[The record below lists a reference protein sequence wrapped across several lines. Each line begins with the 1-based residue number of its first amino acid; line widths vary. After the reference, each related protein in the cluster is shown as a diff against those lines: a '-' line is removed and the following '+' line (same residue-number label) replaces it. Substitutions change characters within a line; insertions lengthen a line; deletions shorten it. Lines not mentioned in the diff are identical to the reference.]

1 MKGKN
6 LIPQSGLNLIK
17 KFEGYH
23 QKLPDGR
30 SQAYPDPIYGW
41 EVATIGYGTTK
52 YPNGSKV
59 KRNDIITSAEAEKY
73 LAWEVE
79 EVCKPVLERIP
90 TWSKMNQNQ
99 QGALYS
105 FAYNLG
111 ANFYG
116 GANFQSITEVCDSV
130 SRWEDLN
137 WITKQFE
144 KYRNPGSPAEVGL
157 RRRRCAEAKLFCK
170 PAKNVGFVKDK
181 IKDKI
186 KDKMGFNTVGFVHST
201 WLKSKPIQSSEL
213 WDNQKILVKQEEK
226 IKVKEILP
234 DAKQH
239 TLLTLEQ
246 PRLAHD
252 GKTYLEK
259 VYAYT
264 PHLKLKQPKNARVKK
279 LDVPYFSQLNNDTYH
294 FGPGSRQCNLTSC
307 SMFLAALKPELKH
320 ESKIE
325 HFKEFESFYGETLY
339 KYGDTTDHDAET
351 KALRDL
357 GVETCFSYTLSHADL
372 IRCLKAGYPVV
383 LGLAYKGSGHMVVA
397 AGYNLDKKEIYIH
410 DPYGV
415 RHGASNSYDIGANG
429 AYDPYSF
436 ATLEQIWLDLG
447 TEAGWG
453 RYPISIDNKKTGL
466 PDNL

>member
-1 MKGKN
+1 MSGKN

-23 QKLPDGR
+23 EKLPDGR
-30 SQAYPDPIYGW
+30 AQAYPDPIYGW
-41 EVATIGYGTTK
+41 EVPTIGYGTTK

-59 KRNDIITSAEAEKY
+59 RRNDIITPAEAEKY

-90 TWSKMNQNQ
+90 TWSQMNQDQ

-116 GANFQSITEVCDSV
+116 GDNFQSITNVCDSV
-130 SRWEDLN
+130 SKWDDQN
-137 WITKQFE
+137 WITEQFE
-144 KYRNPGSPAEVGL
+144 KYRNPGSAAEEGL
-157 RRRRCAEAKLFCK
+157 RRRRRAEAKLFCK
-170 PAKNVGFVKDK
+170 PIKNVEFRKDRMEE
-181 IKDKI
+181 
-186 KDKMGFNTVGFVHST
+186 KMEVTTVGFVNST

-213 WDNQKILVKQEEK
+213 WDSQKIFVKKEEK

-234 DAKQH
+234 DARQH
-239 TLLTLEQ
+239 TLLTLEH
-246 PRLAHD
+246 PRLAND
-252 GKTYLEK
+252 GQTYLEK

-279 LDVPYFSQLNNDTYH
+279 LDIPYFSQLDNDTHY

-307 SMFLAALKPELKH
+307 AMFLAALEPKLVEK
-320 ESKIE
+320 SKLANY
-325 HFKEFESFYGETLY
+325 KEFESFYGETLN
-339 KYGDTTDHDAET
+339 KYGDTTDHDAQT

-357 GVETCFSYTLSHADL
+357 GVETYFSYNLSHADL
-372 IRCLKAGYPVV
+372 MLCLKAGYPVV
-383 LGLAYKGSGHMVVA
+383 LGLAYKSSGHMVVA
-397 AGYNLDKKEIYIH
+397 TGYNLDKEQIYIH
-410 DPYGV
+410 DPYGI
-415 RHGASNSYDIGANG
+415 RYGTSNSYDIGANG

-436 ATLEQIWLDLG
+436 DTLEKIWLDMG
-447 TEAGWG
+447 AEAGWG
-453 RYPISIDNKKTGL
+453 RYPLAIDNKKTGL

>member
-1 MKGKN
+1 MSGKN

-23 QKLPDGR
+23 KKLSDGR
-30 SQAYPDPIYGW
+30 AKAYPDPIYGW

-59 KRNDIITSAEAEKY
+59 RKNDIITRAEAEKY

-79 EVCKPVLERIP
+79 EVCKPALERIP
-90 TWSKMNQNQ
+90 TWSQMNKNQ

-116 GANFQSITEVCDSV
+116 GANFNSITKVCDSV
-130 SRWEDLN
+130 SRWEDEN
-137 WITKQFE
+137 WVTKQFE
-144 KYRNPGSPAEVGL
+144 KYRNPGSAAEVGL
-157 RRRRCAEAKLFCK
+157 RRRRRAEAKLFCK
-170 PAKNVGFVKDK
+170 PIKNTQFR
-181 IKDKI
+181 
-186 KDKMGFNTVGFVHST
+186 KDKMEEKMEVTTVSFVSST

-213 WDNQKILVKQEEK
+213 WDGQKIFVKQEDK

-234 DAKQH
+234 DAQQH

-246 PRLAHD
+246 PRLAVD

-279 LDVPYFSQLNNDTYH
+279 LDVPYFSQLDNDTLY
-294 FGPGSRQCNLTSC
+294 FGAGSRQCNVTSC
-307 SMFLAALKPELKH
+307 AMFLAALKPWLKE
-320 ESKIE
+320 ESKIKN
-325 HFKEFESFYGETLY
+325 FKEFESYYGETLA
-339 KYGDTTDHDAET
+339 KYGDTTDHNAHT
-351 KALRDL
+351 KALKDF
-357 GVETCFSYTLSHADL
+357 GVETYFSYTLSLADL
-372 IRCLKAGYPVV
+372 LLCLKAGYPVV
-383 LGLAYKGSGHMVVA
+383 LGVAYKSSGHIVVA
-397 AGYNLDKKEIYIH
+397 TGFDLNKEQIFVH
-410 DPYGV
+410 DPFGIRYGS
-415 RHGASNSYDIGANG
+415 SNNYDIGANG

-436 ATLEQIWLDLG
+436 FTLEQVWLDMG
-447 TEAGWG
+447 AEAGWG
-453 RYPISIDNKKTGL
+453 RIPVAVDNKKIGL
-466 PDNL
+466 PYNL